1 VVYATQDLR
10 APDTR
15 EWAARGIRDVPHAG
29 EPIARGHPVCTL
41 VATGGSPEAV
51 LAGLEGRA
59 AALRA
64 ELHDCVV
71 VDAVA

>member
-1 VVYATQDLR
+1 
-10 APDTR
+10 
-15 EWAARGIRDVPHAG
+15 
-29 EPIARGHPVCTL
+29 VCTL